1 MLLAMRSVSSVKKAA
16 IAIFFACLLPIAVTS
31 GYWTQ
36 RPDPHSRCQALLSGV
51 PLYPAKHLSARQLT
65 HEAEFA
71 EDLAIRYA
79 DACCGPRSGHFE
91 SMEEYGRRRDEC
103 MAQFFQV
110 VALAYGTTENE
121 IRASLTRRRPE
132 LDAAS
137 MISFFIIYVWLAN
150 ALAFRILRGRN
161 YESLGTKVILLY
173 AALLMG
179 AVFVH
184 AGNIWCD
191 TMEAIRLGNGHGSY
205 RDRVP
210 WDHHAAAEYVV
221 GILVFCGA
229 AVIQRR
235 TAALESSSQRLP
247 TEQV

>member
-91 SMEEYGRRRDEC
+91 SMQEYGRRRDEC

-110 VALAYGTTENE
+110 VALTYGTTDHE

-137 MISFFIIYVWLAN
+137 MISFFIICIWLVN
-150 ALAFRILRGRN
+150 AVAFGILRGRD
-161 YESLGTKVILLY
+161 YGSFGTKLILVY
-173 AALLMG
+173 AALFFG
-179 AVFVH
+179 AVFVN
-184 AGNIWCD
+184 AGSIWCN
-191 TMEAIRLGNGHGSY
+191 TMESIRLG
-205 RDRVP
+205 
-210 WDHHAAAEYVV
+210 
-221 GILVFCGA
+221 
-229 AVIQRR
+229 
-235 TAALESSSQRLP
+235 
-247 TEQV
+247 